1 MTRAF
6 HHVIAATVVAG
17 VGMFSAVTAEAG
29 LINPTSTVTPTFLYD
44 EGTGAGQVSL
54 PSSFGSTGAPPP
66 FSLAAP
72 YTTADTV
79 TPPFPVPFIIGAGVY
94 MLFSDSTITIVNA
107 ALTQAPFCFSS
118 ANSGAACLDKY
129 DRFDFAFTNENIATA
144 TIDTAASAAWNHWS
158 GVEPIVTD
166 GNHFSIDVTG
176 DNPAVVGANG
186 VPPAG
191 SLVIDLTFA
200 GTTTPAPE
208 PASLAILATAG
219 AGLFCIRRR
228 KRRV

>member
-6 HHVIAATVVAG
+6 DHVIAATVIAG
-17 VGMFSAVTAEAG
+17 VGMLSAVTAEAG

-44 EGTGAGQVSL
+44 AGTGAGQMSFL
-54 PSSFGSTGAPPP
+54 SSFGSTGAAPP

-94 MLFSDSTITIVNA
+94 MLFSPSTITIVDA
-107 ALTQAPFCFSS
+107 ATSPASFCFSS
-118 ANSGAACLDKY
+118 GNSGAACADTY

-144 TIDTAASAAWNHWS
+144 TIDTAASAAWNHFS

-176 DNPAVVGANG
+176 DNPVVGASG
-186 VPPAG
+186 VPAG

-200 GTTTPAPE
+200 GTTTPVPE

-219 AGLFCIRRR
+219 VGLFGIRRR
-228 KRRV
+228 KRHA